1 MIEAIESG
9 WVAPAGPNID
19 TLEKLVSERSERKFS
34 VALSSGTAALH
45 LGLLAAR
52 VRPGDFVVTSSLT
65 FVATANAI
73 RYVGATPIFVDSVR
87 ETGNMCPD
95 LLEQALRDLRR
106 KNKQAAAVLPVD
118 LFGAV
123 AQYGQLEE
131 IAGNFEVAILAD
143 SAEAM
148 GSTQGGRPA
157 GSFGF
162 GAAFSFNG
170 NKIIT
175 TSGGGAF
182 VTDDEQAATTVRYL
196 STQAREPVPHYEHKQ
211 IGFNYRLSNI
221 LASIGVGQF
230 ARLDELVERRRQN
243 RRVYREIFED
253 WDGVEILGKNDEEDN
268 CWLTVVRIR
277 PSESGFD
284 PQQLASFLDEREIES
299 RPVWKPM
306 HLQPVF
312 HREIAYLNGESE
324 SLFSEGLVL
333 PSGSTLDSSEWD
345 RIRCA
350 LSQFRAS
357 VRTSGFLR

>member
-1 MIEAIESG
+1 MVEAIESG
-9 WVAPAGPNID
+9 WVAPAGPNIE
-19 TLEKLVSERSERKFS
+19 TLEKLVCERSQRNFS

-45 LGLLAAR
+45 LGLLAAH
-52 VRPGDFVVTSSLT
+52 VRPGDHVVTSSLT

-73 RYVGATPIFVDSVR
+73 RYVGATPVFVDSVR
-87 ETGNMCPD
+87 ETGNMCPE
-95 LLEQALRDLRR
+95 LLERALKDLRR
-106 KNKQAAAVLPVD
+106 KNKQVATVLPVD

-131 IAGNFEVAILAD
+131 IAEHFGVKVLAD

-182 VTDDEQAATTVRYL
+182 VTDDEQAATRVRYL
-196 STQAREPVPHYEHKQ
+196 STQAREPVPHYEHKE

-230 ARLDELVERRRQN
+230 SRLDGLIQKRREN
-243 RRVYREIFED
+243 RRVYRDIFED
-253 WDGVEILGKNDEEDN
+253 WDGVEVLGENDEEDN
-268 CWLTVVRIR
+268 CWLNVVRVR
-277 PSESGFD
+277 ASASGFE
-284 PQQLASFLDEREIES
+284 PQQLASFLDDLEIES

-312 HREIAYLNGESE
+312 RGEVAYLNGESE

-333 PSGSTLDSSEWD
+333 PSGSNLNLFEWD
-345 RIRCA
+345 RIRRA
-350 LSQFRAS
+350 LSQFREI
-357 VRTSGFLR
+357 VRSSGGLA